1 MERIKY
7 WYFGLPEKMVEDKD
21 DFYKSGIPEATKIRN
36 IITTAQRLFVTS
48 SRNISL
54 SIIEG
59 SCYKMCVYGS
69 AGTNKS
75 LISTL
80 YYIPKEYRLDIYDGS
95 GLETPLF
102 VWSQKQ
108 CIIKNVGSVLGA
120 LRVETL
126 LMPLVAYI

>member
-1 MERIKY
+1 MKRINY
-7 WYFGLPEKMVEDKD
+7 WYFGLPEKIVEDKE

-48 SRNISL
+48 SRNIQL
-54 SIIEG
+54 FIIEG
-59 SCYKMCVYGS
+59 GCYKIRVYGS
-69 AGTNKS
+69 GTGKS

-80 YYIPKEYRLDIYDGS
+80 YYIPKEYRIDMYDGTS
-95 GLETPLF
+95 MESPLF

-108 CIIKNVGSVLGA
+108 CVVKNVGTVLSA
-120 LRVETL
+120 LKVDTL

>member
-1 MERIKY
+1 MRRIKY
-7 WYFGLPEKMVEDKD
+7 WYFGLPEKMIEDKD

-36 IITTAQRLFVTS
+36 IITTAQRLFVTP
-48 SRNISL
+48 SRNIGL

-59 SCYKMCVYGS
+59 GCYKISVYGS
-69 AGTNKS
+69 GTKKS

-80 YYIPKEYRLDIYDGS
+80 YYIPKEYRLDVYDGE
-95 GLETPLF
+95 GLEVPLF

-108 CIIKNVGSVLGA
+108 CVVKNVGTVLGA
-120 LRVETL
+120 LKVETL

>member
-1 MERIKY
+1 MKKINY
-7 WYFGLPEKMVEDKD
+7 WYFGLPEKMVEDKE

-48 SRNISL
+48 SRNIIL

-59 SCYKMCVYGS
+59 GCYKINVYRS
-69 AGTNKS
+69 GTEKS

-80 YYIPKEYRLDIYDGS
+80 YYIPKEYRLDIYDG
-95 GLETPLF
+95 GNLETPLF

-108 CIIKNVGSVLGA
+108 CVTRNIGVVLGA
-120 LRVETL
+120 LKVETL